1 MARLLRLLGPRYGMA
16 LVLLLILTAVVGV
29 ARLTAGSD
37 RAGLFGGSGAGST
50 HSTASP
56 DRTSDSVSTVE
67 SPPPPSTGPGAAAPA
82 DVAADFARA
91 WLAHDGVTGDQW
103 RAGLAKYATPAL
115 LARLKETDPAS
126 VPASRIAGAVSLQS
140 RGTTFVEV
148 AIPLDNGLLQLRLL
162 GPNGR
167 WLVDGLSWERG

>member
-56 DRTSDSVSTVE
+56 DRTSDSVSTAE
-67 SPPPPSTGPGAAAPA
+67 TLSPPSTSPGAATPD
-82 DVAADFARA
+82 DVAGRFATA
-91 WLAHDGVTGDQW
+91 WLAHDGLTAEQW
-103 RAGLAKYATPAL
+103 RAGMAAYATAAL
-115 LARLKETDPAS
+115 MAKLTGTDPAS
-126 VPASRIAGAVSLQS
+126 VPATRTTGAVSLQN
-140 RGTTFVEV
+140 RGTTFVD
-148 AIPLDNGLLQLRLL
+148 ATIPLDAGILRLRLL
-162 GPNGR
+162 GPQGR
-167 WLVDGLSWERG
+167 WLVDGLSWERA